1 MAQSQGGRI
10 RITLKSAV
18 KSTPMVVAPHTPGNS
33 KITETQSLNVIK
45 NLIRVSI
52 SEICYLRNLFPD
64 EVFKERVYADM
75 QIKCLAP
82 QENSRDQSMQDAY
95 SITEWLEAGAFDAME
110 KKYLLQLEFCIYAL
124 GKNKT
129 PQNLLECYTYKI
141 KETSNGS
148 TFSTSFTGTQNIDS
162 HPEKVKTQAVQMI
175 RNLVSITNTLEPLPK
190 SRYITMKLSYN
201 DLCPSGWQP
210 KYFKELTS
218 DLGESFGESTLKLD
232 VGRMA
237 TPFHAISM
245 KLEAAE
251 SAFGTGVD
259 APSREVDISL
269 SQANIV
275 SNEDAKSPAVVSPS
289 PEKTTEGIRRAKP
302 GLPFSQPL
310 QRQTRSPA
318 LTKDGLIRY
327 CIQFKT
333 VTIQEI
339 EDKLGYDLT
348 VIKKCMDELCA
359 ENVFTNRSD
368 GEYEVMAQ
376 QDCYYFDAINLIHG
390 KLRRHIS
397 VHTLAKCMSWSIYF
411 AKAILW
417 RMNHDKLIDMERE
430 VAFDGYKVVLEDAN
444 RSIIQKAIQS
454 VAEKAAQTTKTPGKK
469 TPQRTSMSKPRPTS
483 SCAYMPILQSNQ
495 MAKKRRV
502 MISRVAATP
511 MSMTR

>member
-1 MAQSQGGRI
+1 
-10 RITLKSAV
+10 
-18 KSTPMVVAPHTPGNS
+18 MVVAPHTPANS

-52 SEICYLRNLFPD
+52 SEICYLRSRIYYGHTMLEFMFYDVVDLFPD

-75 QIKCLAP
+75 HIKCLAP
-82 QENSRDQSMQDAY
+82 QENSRVQSMQDAY

-201 DLCPSGWQP
+201 D
-210 KYFKELTS
+210 
-218 DLGESFGESTLKLD
+218 
-232 VGRMA
+232 
-237 TPFHAISM
+237 
-245 KLEAAE
+245 
-251 SAFGTGVD
+251 
-259 APSREVDISL
+259 
-269 SQANIV
+269 
-275 SNEDAKSPAVVSPS
+275 
-289 PEKTTEGIRRAKP
+289 
-302 GLPFSQPL
+302 
-310 QRQTRSPA
+310 
-318 LTKDGLIRY
+318 
-327 CIQFKT
+327 
-333 VTIQEI
+333 
-339 EDKLGYDLT
+339 
-348 VIKKCMDELCA
+348 
-359 ENVFTNRSD
+359 
-368 GEYEVMAQ
+368 
-376 QDCYYFDAINLIHG
+376 AINLIHG

-430 VAFDGYKVVLEDAN
+430 VAFDGYKVVLEGN
-444 RSIIQKAIQS
+444 I
-454 VAEKAAQTTKTPGKK
+454 
-469 TPQRTSMSKPRPTS
+469 
-483 SCAYMPILQSNQ
+483 
-495 MAKKRRV
+495 
-502 MISRVAATP
+502 
-511 MSMTR
+511 

>member
-1 MAQSQGGRI
+1 
-10 RITLKSAV
+10 
-18 KSTPMVVAPHTPGNS
+18 MVVAPHTPANS

-52 SEICYLRNLFPD
+52 SEICYLRSRIYYGHTMLEFMFYDVVDLFPD

-75 QIKCLAP
+75 HIKCLAP

-201 DLCPSGWQP
+201 
-210 KYFKELTS
+210 
-218 DLGESFGESTLKLD
+218 
-232 VGRMA
+232 
-237 TPFHAISM
+237 
-245 KLEAAE
+245 
-251 SAFGTGVD
+251 
-259 APSREVDISL
+259 
-269 SQANIV
+269 
-275 SNEDAKSPAVVSPS
+275 
-289 PEKTTEGIRRAKP
+289 
-302 GLPFSQPL
+302 
-310 QRQTRSPA
+310 
-318 LTKDGLIRY
+318 
-327 CIQFKT
+327 
-333 VTIQEI
+333 
-339 EDKLGYDLT
+339 
-348 VIKKCMDELCA
+348 
-359 ENVFTNRSD
+359 
-368 GEYEVMAQ
+368 
-376 QDCYYFDAINLIHG
+376 
-390 KLRRHIS
+390 
-397 VHTLAKCMSWSIYF
+397 
-411 AKAILW
+411 
-417 RMNHDKLIDMERE
+417 
-430 VAFDGYKVVLEDAN
+430 
-444 RSIIQKAIQS
+444 

-495 MAKKRRV
+495 VAKKRRV